1 MYQKILIPLDGSTL
15 AECVLPHA
23 KAIARGCDIAEMVL
37 LRVVEPPPTL
47 GGEAIDFVA
56 LQNADKE
63 AAEAYLSRIQAELSS
78 EGFEVSYQVL
88 TGRAAE
94 AISEFVQND
103 EVDLIAIAT
112 HGRSGI
118 KRLVFGSVADRL
130 IRSSS
135 VPILL
140 VRPQGYECET

>member
-1 MYQKILIPLDGSTL
+1 MYQKILIPLDGSAL

-56 LQNADKE
+56 LQDADKQ
-63 AAEAYLSRIQAELSS
+63 AAEVYLARVKAELTA
-78 EGFEVSYQVL
+78 EGFDVSYKIL
-88 TGRAAE
+88 AGRAAE
-94 AISEFVQND
+94 AIAEFVQQND
-103 EVDLIAIAT
+103 VDLIAIAT

-118 KRLVFGSVADRL
+118 TRLVFGSVADRL

-135 VPILL
+135 VPVLL
-140 VRPQGYECET
+140 VRPRGYECQT

>member
-1 MYQKILIPLDGSTL
+1 MYQKILIPLDGSAL

-23 KAIARGCDIAEMVL
+23 KAIASGCDIAELVL

-56 LQNADKE
+56 LQDADKE
-63 AAEAYLSRIQAELSS
+63 AAEVYLARIKAELTA
-78 EGFEVSYQVL
+78 EGFDVSYQML

-94 AISEFVQND
+94 AISEFVQQN

-112 HGRSGI
+112 HGRSGLT
-118 KRLVFGSVADRL
+118 RLVFGSVADRL
-130 IRSSS
+130 IRSSP

-140 VRPQGYECET
+140 VRPRGYECQA

>member
-56 LQNADKE
+56 LQNVDKE
-63 AAEAYLSRIQAELSS
+63 AAEAYLARIQTELGS
-78 EGFEVSYQVL
+78 EGFEVTYQVL

-140 VRPQGYECET
+140 VRPRGYECET